1 MYNVSIPPIKIT
13 VGQNEVELKN
23 DSDAYAYLNA
33 VANNSPST
41 DRWRQGYS
49 FDEKVPASEWNW
61 TFGQMTR
68 LMFRMRYD
76 LYSATQEMMHF
87 IKDKIPSAVFT
98 DTNDVNMQASGANHQ
113 LLDAVDISIFTDRKI
128 IAGTQ
133 PDNAAQYKSPLG
145 SVTTSPDSGKVSVDP
160 STGVMTVNS
169 MGDIASVGSI
179 VNPNGLTTITAI
191 LANIINII
199 YPPGSIYTTTSLST
213 PEQVAAKFG
222 GTWEA
227 YGQGRVLIGA
237 GTGTANNVSRS
248 FTAGA
253 TGGYY
258 QINLTAAQLPAH
270 YHGLGAISGSAS
282 FRFRGVSKYSDGNVL
297 VREAYGTMASKSNSG
312 TGVRYA
318 ADFTSA
324 SSGNDTAT
332 VTVNKDTLTQRSD
345 GGYTAQTGG
354 SAIAASAH
362 ENTQPYVVVYMYR
375 RTA

>member
-13 VGQNEVELKN
+13 IGSSTIELKN

-41 DRWRQGYS
+41 ERWRKGYQ

-87 IKDKIPSAVFT
+87 IKDKIPDASFDDT
-98 DTNDVNMQASGANHQ
+98 DDVDMTQDNANHQ
-113 LLDAVDISIFTDRKI
+113 LKDAVDISIFTDRKI

-133 PDNAAQYKSPLG
+133 EDNPAEYKSPLG
-145 SVTTSPDSGKVSVDP
+145 SVTTSNASGKVAVDP
-160 STGVMTVNS
+160 NTGVMTVNG
-169 MGDIASVGSI
+169 MGDVAGVGNI
-179 VNPNGLTTITAI
+179 VNPNALTSLTAI
-191 LANIINII
+191 LANIMNVI
-199 YPPGSIYTTTSLST
+199 YPVGTIYTSTTLST
-213 PEQVAAKFG
+213 AAQVAAKFG

-227 YGQGRVLIGA
+227 YGQGRVLVGA
-237 GTGTANNVSRS
+237 GQATVNGVTRT

-258 QINLTAAQLPAH
+258 LINLTAAQLAPH
-270 YHGLGAISGSAS
+270 YHGRGTQNITGKWSAS
-282 FRFRGVSKYSDGNVL
+282 ESGAFHDKDARGEGAVYLTGEQWYKGADDSADKSPVFGFD
-297 VREAYGTMASKSNSG
+297 ASRSWVG
-312 TGVRYA
+312 
-318 ADFTSA
+318 
-324 SSGNDTAT
+324 
-332 VTVNKDTLTQRSD
+332 RSD
-345 GGYTAQTGG
+345 GGYVSQDTNDWTACS
-354 SAIAASAH
+354 SAGH